1 MSVKIVKELVE
12 MSEIARLKTGIP
24 GLDEVLES
32 GLPRNYAYSVVGA
45 PGSGKTIMGAQFLYR
60 GATQYGDNGIY
71 ASLEEPTHSIANN
84 MLRFNF
90 NLFDLESQGKLVL
103 LDASPHQDQ
112 PNSELKIRGGSV
124 GTEKFDLD
132 GLLGAV
138 AHARKNVAAKRCVI
152 DSLMSIAT
160 AYTQQ
165 AGFRFRLL
173 HFLRA
178 LSELELT
185 TLILT
190 ESPTPI
196 VREFGVDS
204 MLTNGT
210 FLLQTSNET
219 DGVHQMIEIPK
230 MRGVKVQRKTLPYK
244 VTQNGIEVKPEEQ

>member
-1 MSVKIVKELVE
+1 
-12 MSEIARLKTGIP
+12 MSEIARIKTGIP
-24 GLDEVLES
+24 GLDEILES
-32 GLPRNYAYSVVGA
+32 GLPRNYAYSVIGA
-45 PGSGKTIMGAQFLYR
+45 PGSGKTVMGAQFLYR

-71 ASLEEPTHSIANN
+71 VSLEEPTHSIANT
-84 MLRFNF
+84 MLRFNW

-103 LDASPHQDQ
+103 VDASPHQDQ
-112 PNSELKIRGGSV
+112 PNAELKIRGGSV

-152 DSLMSIAT
+152 DSLMSIAA

-190 ESPTPI
+190 ESQTPVI
-196 VREFGVDS
+196 HEFGIDS
-204 MLTNGT
+204 ILTNGT
-210 FLLQTSNET
+210 FLLHSTT
-219 DGVHQMIEIPK
+219 DKDVVNQVMEIPK
-230 MRGVKVQRKTLPYK
+230 MRGVKVQRRLMPYK
-244 VTQNGIEVKPEEQ
+244 ITQNGIEVKPEEQ

>member
-1 MSVKIVKELVE
+1 
-12 MSEIARLKTGIP
+12 MSEIARIKTGIP
-24 GLDEVLES
+24 GLDEILES
-32 GLPRNYAYSVVGA
+32 GLPRNYAYSVIGA
-45 PGSGKTIMGAQFLYR
+45 PGSGKTVMGAQFLYR

-71 ASLEEPTHSIANN
+71 VSLEEPTHSIANT
-84 MLRFNF
+84 MLRFNW

-103 LDASPHQDQ
+103 VDASPHQDQ
-112 PNSELKIRGGSV
+112 PNAELKIRGGSV

-152 DSLMSIAT
+152 DSLMSIAA

-190 ESPTPI
+190 ESQTPVI
-196 VREFGVDS
+196 HEFGIDS
-204 MLTNGT
+204 ILTNGT
-210 FLLQTSNET
+210 FLLHSTTEKDVVNQ
-219 DGVHQMIEIPK
+219 VMEIPK
-230 MRGVKVQRKTLPYK
+230 MRGVKVQRRLMPYK
-244 VTQNGIEVKPEEQ
+244 ITQNGIEVKPEEQ

>member
-1 MSVKIVKELVE
+1 MGFG
-12 MSEIARLKTGIP
+12 MSEIARIKTGIP

-32 GLPRNYAYSVVGA
+32 GLPRNYAYSVIGA
-45 PGSGKTIMGAQFLYR
+45 PGSGKTLMGAQFLYR
-60 GATQYGDNGIY
+60 GATQYGENGVY
-71 ASLEEPTHSIANN
+71 ASLEEPTHSIANT
-84 MLRFNF
+84 MLRFNW

-124 GTEKFDLD
+124 GSEKFDLD
-132 GLLGAV
+132 GLLGAI

-152 DSLMSIAT
+152 DSLMSIEA

-165 AGFRFRLL
+165 VSFRFRLL

-190 ESPTPI
+190 ESQTPVI
-196 VREFGVDS
+196 REFGLDS
-204 MLTNGT
+204 ILTNGT
-210 FLLQTSNET
+210 FLLHSTAEKDVFTQ
-219 DGVHQMIEIPK
+219 VIEIPK
-230 MRGVKVQRKTLPYK
+230 MRGVKVQRRLMPYK
-244 VTQNGIEVKPEEQ
+244 ITQNGIEVKTQEV

>member
-1 MSVKIVKELVE
+1 
-12 MSEIARLKTGIP
+12 MSEIARIKSGIP
-24 GLDEVLES
+24 GLDEVLEG
-32 GLPRNYAYSVVGA
+32 GLPRNYAYAVVGA
-45 PGSGKTIMGAQFLYR
+45 PGSGKTVMGAQFLYR
-60 GATQYGDNGIY
+60 GATQYGDNGVY
-71 ASLEEPTHSIANN
+71 VSLEEPTHSIANT
-84 MLRFNF
+84 MLRFNW

-112 PNSELKIRGGSV
+112 PNAELKIRGGSV

-152 DSLMSIAT
+152 DSLMSIAA

-190 ESPTPI
+190 ESQTP
-196 VREFGVDS
+196 VVHEFGLDS
-204 MLTNGT
+204 ILTNGT
-210 FLLQTSNET
+210 ILLQTITEKDLVNP
-219 DGVHQMIEIPK
+219 MMEIPK
-230 MRGVKVQRKTLPYK
+230 MRGVKVQRRAMPYK
-244 VTQNGIEVKPEEQ
+244 ITQNGIEVKTQEQ

>member
-1 MSVKIVKELVE
+1 
-12 MSEIARLKTGIP
+12 MSEIARIKSGIP
-24 GLDEVLES
+24 GLDEVLEG
-32 GLPRNYAYSVVGA
+32 GLPRNYAYAVVGA
-45 PGSGKTIMGAQFLYR
+45 PGSGKTVMGAQFLYR
-60 GATQYGDNGIY
+60 GATQYGDNGVFV
-71 ASLEEPTHSIANN
+71 SLEEPTHSIANT
-84 MLRFNF
+84 MLRFNW

-112 PNSELKIRGGSV
+112 PNAELKIRGGSV

-152 DSLMSIAT
+152 DSLMSISA

-165 AGFRFRLL
+165 SGFRFRFL

-190 ESPTPI
+190 ESQTPVI
-196 VREFGVDS
+196 REYGLDS
-204 MLTNGT
+204 VLTNGT
-210 FLLQTSNET
+210 VLLHTITENE
-219 DGVHQMIEIPK
+219 VVNQVMEIPK
-230 MRGVKVQRKTLPYK
+230 MRGVKVQRRLMPYQI
-244 VTQNGIEVKPEEQ
+244 TQNGIEVKPQEQ

>member
-1 MSVKIVKELVE
+1 
-12 MSEIARLKTGIP
+12 MSEIARIKSGIP
-24 GLDEVLES
+24 GLDEVLEG
-32 GLPRNYAYSVVGA
+32 GLPRNYAYAVVGA
-45 PGSGKTIMGAQFLYR
+45 PGSGKTVMGAQFLYR
-60 GATQYGDNGIY
+60 GATQYGENGVY
-71 ASLEEPTHSIANN
+71 VTLEEPTHSIANT
-84 MLRFNF
+84 MLRFNW

-112 PNSELKIRGGSV
+112 PNAEMKIRGGSV

-152 DSLMSIAT
+152 DSLMSMSVV
-160 AYTQQ
+160 YTSQ

-190 ESPTPI
+190 ESSSSVI
-196 VREFGVDS
+196 REHGLDS
-204 MLTNGT
+204 ILSNGT
-210 FLLQTSNET
+210 LLLHNTTENNSVTQ
-219 DGVHQMIEIPK
+219 ILEIPK
-230 MRGVKVQRKTLPYK
+230 MRGVKLQRRLMPYK
-244 VTQNGIEVKPEEQ
+244 ITQSGFEVKTQEQEQ